1 MEDKRYTIVA
11 ISIVVVI
18 FALIVLIFLSLQ
30 HNGAA
35 ISDKEVF
42 FNADETMVTESPSL
56 VQPDQLNTAVYNKIA
71 SNPAVTPDPVN
82 PGDYILYGNTADCE
96 EDGSC
101 IEEDFSVT
109 YVSEDDYFSVTL
121 YKTPLR
127 ETRLQAEA
135 VIKEA
140 LEITDPELCD
150 LKYSV
155 GVPFWVDE
163 ENSGMNLGFSP
174 CAGSIDL

>member
-71 SNPAVTPDPVN
+71 SNPAV
-82 PGDYILYGNTADCE
+82 
-96 EDGSC
+96 
-101 IEEDFSVT
+101 
-109 YVSEDDYFSVTL
+109 
-121 YKTPLR
+121 
-127 ETRLQAEA
+127 
-135 VIKEA
+135 
-140 LEITDPELCD
+140 
-150 LKYSV
+150 
-155 GVPFWVDE
+155 
-163 ENSGMNLGFSP
+163 
-174 CAGSIDL
+174 